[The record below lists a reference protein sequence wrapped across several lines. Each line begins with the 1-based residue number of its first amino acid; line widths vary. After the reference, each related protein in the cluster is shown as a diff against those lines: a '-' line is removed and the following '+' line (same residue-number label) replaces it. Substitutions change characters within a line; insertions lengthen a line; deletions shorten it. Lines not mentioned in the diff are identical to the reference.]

1 MASPLEKLMILIA
14 EDNKPMRSLVR
25 DILEALGV
33 GTILEAVDGT
43 AAMKLLGTHAVDIVI
58 LDWNME
64 PMDGL
69 ALLTAVRARP
79 EFKSLP
85 FILVSADANPTLR
98 EKAVKL
104 GVSLVLAKPFDAET
118 LREAI
123 AAL

>member
-1 MASPLEKLMILIA
+1 MHLPETAKVIIADDAPAMLTGLRRALARLGCTNVIATENGEEAWGALNDNPDAALIV
-14 EDNKPMRSLVR
+14 S
-25 DILEALGV
+25 
-33 GTILEAVDGT
+33 
-43 AAMKLLGTHAVDIVI
+43 
-58 LDWNME
+58 DWNME

-118 LREAI
+118 LRRAI